1 MKSRLMSSP
10 LIFILLTVLT
20 FAACGV
26 STMMITVKRP
36 AEINLKAFE
45 KIAIG
50 DITNEGGTLSRHA
63 QDMRDE
69 ITATLFNSNYFDVLD
84 RQHLDALIKE
94 HKLNLS
100 GFIDEST
107 AAELGEFIG
116 AAALVF
122 GRIQADQYAEDLTKG
137 RSWTDKKGN
146 VHQLHFRKGTY
157 NLAVNIKIVDMQTAR
172 IVAVKTL
179 SAVHVSRKSGDN
191 TRPPKIDK
199 QMLYSRCMDDIKT
212 EFLKLVAPYEETVR
226 AFFQKDKQL
235 PEVEEAIVMFK
246 IGEWDTGMELF
257 KKATRKHG
265 LKPKVLAK
273 SYYNLGLA
281 QTYRGE
287 YENAL
292 INLKKALRLNPQNRA
307 YLTAVNRAKEEK
319 ENADKLKEQM

>member
-1 MKSRLMSSP
+1 MKPRLIGP
-10 LIFILLTVLT
+10 LIIVLLTIAT

-50 DITNEGGTLSRHA
+50 DITNEAGQLNRHA
-63 QDMRDE
+63 QDLRDE
-69 ITATLFNSNYFDVLD
+69 ITATLFNSKYFDVLD

-100 GFIDEST
+100 GFIDESS

-122 GRIQADQYAEDLTKG
+122 GRIQTDNYREELTK
-137 RSWTDKKGN
+137 SKKWTDKKGGE
-146 VHQLHFRKGTY
+146 HQLHFRKGTY
-157 NLAVNIKIVDMQTAR
+157 NLSVNIKIIDLQTAR
-172 IVAVKTL
+172 IIAVKTL
-179 SAVHVSRKSGDN
+179 SATHVARKSADN
-191 TRPPKIDK
+191 ARPPRIDK
-199 QMLYSRCMDDIKT
+199 QMLYSQCMDDIKN
-212 EFLKLVAPYEETVR
+212 EFLKLVAPYEESVR

-235 PEVEEAIVMFK
+235 PEVEQAIVQFK
-246 IGEWDTGMELF
+246 IGEWDVGMELL
-257 KKATRKHG
+257 KKATHKQG

-287 YENAL
+287 FENAL
-292 INLKKALRLNPQNRA
+292 INLKKALGLNPKSSA
-307 YLTAVNRAKEEK
+307 YLSAINRAKQEK
-319 ENADKLKEQM
+319 ENADKLEEQL